1 MLTNHERSSGRIEIK
16 IYLIIKMSSSDVS
29 STKTPPPRRNSKNV
43 MKNEMKTPPPRR
55 NSKNVMKNVIRKA
68 LMNNKESNVRE
79 YAEVRERIL
88 SKLKASMLG
97 LKLDLNGINKKNRN
111 AIRTYNSRKIAS
123 TFSPIKL
130 NKNNRLEQIISE
142 KQDLEKRLRI
152 HQLIIKTF
160 NSQLNTPNKISLR
173 RLKELNKYTN
183 MDNFIRDFKKEYKK
197 YSPNNYTILNNGN
210 NK

>member
-1 MLTNHERSSGRIEIK
+1 MLTNHERSSGRTEIK

-43 MKNEMKTPPPRR
+43 MKN
-55 NSKNVMKNVIRKA
+55 VIRKA
-68 LMNNKESNVRE
+68 LRNNKESNVRE

-97 LKLDLNGINKKNRN
+97 LKLDLNGINKKNGN
-111 AIRTYNSRKIAS
+111 AIRTYNSRKIAA

-142 KQDLEKRLRI
+142 KQDLEKRLKI
-152 HQLIIKTF
+152 HQLIVKTF

-197 YSPNNYTILNNGN
+197 YSPNNYTILNIGN

>member
-16 IYLIIKMSSSDVS
+16 IYLIIKMNSPSASSS
-29 STKTPPPRRNSKNV
+29 PR
-43 MKNEMKTPPPRR
+43 TPPPRR
-55 NSKNVMKNVIRKA
+55 NSKNVMKNVLKKA
-68 LMNNKESNVRE
+68 LRNNKESNVRE
-79 YAEVRERIL
+79 HAEVRERIL

-97 LKLDLNGINKKNRN
+97 LKLDLNGINKKNGN
-111 AIRTYNSRKIAS
+111 AIRTYNSRKIAA

-130 NKNNRLEQIISE
+130 NKNARLEQIISE
-142 KQDLEKRLRI
+142 KQDLEKRLKI
-152 HQLIIKTF
+152 HELIIKTF

-173 RLKELNKYTN
+173 RLKELNRYTN

-197 YSPNNYTILNNGN
+197 YSPKNYTILNNGN

>member
-43 MKNEMKTPPPRR
+43 MKNVLNKVLR
-55 NSKNVMKNVIRKA
+55 
-68 LMNNKESNVRE
+68 NNKESNVRE
-79 YAEVRERIL
+79 HAEVRERIL

-97 LKLDLNGINKKNRN
+97 LKLDLNGINKKNGN
-111 AIRTYNSRKIAS
+111 AIRTYNSRKIAA

-130 NKNNRLEQIISE
+130 NKNARLEQIISE
-142 KQDLEKRLRI
+142 KQDLEKRLKI
-152 HQLIIKTF
+152 HELIIKTF

-173 RLKELNKYTN
+173 RLKELNRYTN
-183 MDNFIRDFKKEYKK
+183 MDNFTREFKKQYKK
-197 YSPNNYTILNNGN
+197 YSPKNYTILNNGN

>member
-43 MKNEMKTPPPRR
+43 MKNVLKKVLR
-55 NSKNVMKNVIRKA
+55 
-68 LMNNKESNVRE
+68 NNKESNVRE
-79 YAEVRERIL
+79 HAEVRERIL

-97 LKLDLNGINKKNRN
+97 LKLDLNGINKKNGN
-111 AIRTYNSRKIAS
+111 AIRIYNSRKIAA

-130 NKNNRLEQIISE
+130 NKNARLEQIISE
-142 KQDLEKRLRI
+142 KQDLENRLKI
-152 HQLIIKTF
+152 HELIIKTF

-173 RLKELNKYTN
+173 RLKELNRYTN
-183 MDNFIRDFKKEYKK
+183 MDNFTREFKKQYKK

>member
-16 IYLIIKMSSSDVS
+16 IYLIIKMSSSEVS
-29 STKTPPPRRNSKNV
+29 ST
-43 MKNEMKTPPPRR
+43 KTPPPRR

-68 LMNNKESNVRE
+68 LRNNKESNVRE

-97 LKLDLNGINKKNRN
+97 LKLDLNGINKKNGN
-111 AIRTYNSRKIAS
+111 AIRTYNSRKIAA

-142 KQDLEKRLRI
+142 KQDLEKRLKI